1 MVHPHDSF
9 TESKRCLDLRRL
21 KNKLES
27 TVKKSIEQ
35 EMEPIGEVL

>member
-21 KNKLES
+21 NNKLES
-27 TVKKSIEQ
+27 AVKN
-35 EMEPIGEVL
+35 L

>member
-27 TVKKSIEQ
+27 TVKTYRARN
-35 EMEPIGEVL
+35 GTNR